1 MTLQKPAP
9 EKRPPG
15 KPSLSGSGESPV
27 IQFRGP
33 EELKERVRRNGPQWA
48 RDVLAAAPDPEPQ

>member
-15 KPSLSGSGESPV
+15 KPSLSGKGESPV
-27 IQFRGP
+27 LCIRMP
-33 EELKERVRRNGPQWA
+33 EDLKARCQRNGLQWA
-48 RDVLAAAPDPEPQ
+48 RDVLAAAPDPDPQ